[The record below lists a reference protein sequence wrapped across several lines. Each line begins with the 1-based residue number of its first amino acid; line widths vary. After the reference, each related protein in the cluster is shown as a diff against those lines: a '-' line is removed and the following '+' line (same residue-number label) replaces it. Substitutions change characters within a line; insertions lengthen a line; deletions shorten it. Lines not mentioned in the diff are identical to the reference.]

1 MTGISAAEQAVLDRI
16 DERWLVGLT
25 QSLLR
30 ATGQNPP
37 GGEAATVAV
46 LSSAAAELGLE
57 VLETPVEPGR
67 NNLTI
72 TLPGGDEP
80 GLLLLGHTDVV
91 PVGDGWTTDPY
102 GGQLVD
108 GRIYGRGASDMK
120 GGLAAS
126 LAAMAA
132 LRGAGLSRRVE
143 LAALVDEE
151 ETGKGIRAYVESV
164 RGGELEERM
173 QATTNTSPLSAPGK
187 TTTEALPSDQVRD
200 RQQPGSTAPDGSAPG
215 ATVGAGAPPTD
226 QVRDSQQPGSTA
238 PGRSAPGATVSAG
251 AAPTDQV
258 HGPQQPGSTAP
269 GGSAPGAIV
278 SAGAAPT
285 DEVHGPQQPGST
297 TPGGGALG
305 AIVSAGAAPTDQVRG
320 GQRPGSAASGGSASG
335 VVAGQ
340 RAFRGC
346 ITTEPTDLQTI
357 IGARG
362 DSYLRV
368 EVHGRACH
376 AGNPADGAN
385 AIYGAAAIVAEIE
398 RLHAELARAP
408 HPLLGPATWSVGQI
422 NGGTGGSIVPAECV
436 LVADRRLLPGESPAA
451 VLDDLRQRVAA
462 LHLEDREL
470 TVDLA
475 MPMEMPAF
483 ETPADADLVRTVDA
497 ALAAAG
503 GPGLPLGGWTAACD
517 GGYVARDLGVPVV
530 VLGPGSVKTQAHR
543 ADESV
548 AVDELITA
556 ARAYT
561 LTALRLLS

>member
-1 MTGISAAEQAVLDRI
+1 MTGASQAERTVLDRI
-16 DERWLVGLT
+16 DEQWVVELT
-25 QSLLR
+25 RSLLR
-30 ATGQNPP
+30 AAGQNPP

-46 LSSAAAELGLE
+46 LAAAAAELGLD
-57 VLETPVEPGR
+57 VAETEVEPGR
-67 NNLTI
+67 NNLSI
-72 TLPGGDEP
+72 TLGGGDEP

-91 PVGDGWTTDPY
+91 PVGDGWTTEPY
-102 GGQLVD
+102 GGELID
-108 GRIYGRGASDMK
+108 GRVYGRGASDMK

-126 LAAMAA
+126 LAALAA
-132 LRGAGLSRRVE
+132 LRGIGLSGPVE

-151 ETGKGIRAYVESV
+151 ETGKGIRAYVASV
-164 RGGELEERM
+164 
-173 QATTNTSPLSAPGK
+173 
-187 TTTEALPSDQVRD
+187 D
-200 RQQPGSTAPDGSAPG
+200 RS
-215 ATVGAGAPPTD
+215 
-226 QVRDSQQPGSTA
+226 
-238 PGRSAPGATVSAG
+238 
-251 AAPTDQV
+251 
-258 HGPQQPGSTAP
+258 
-269 GGSAPGAIV
+269 
-278 SAGAAPT
+278 
-285 DEVHGPQQPGST
+285 
-297 TPGGGALG
+297 
-305 AIVSAGAAPTDQVRG
+305 
-320 GQRPGSAASGGSASG
+320 
-335 VVAGQ
+335 
-340 RAFRGC
+340 FRGC
-346 ITTEPTDLQTI
+346 ITTEPTELQTI

-385 AIYGAAAIVAEIE
+385 AIYGAAAVVAKIE
-398 RLHAELARAP
+398 RLHAELARSP

-462 LHLEDREL
+462 LHLEDRGL

-483 ETPADADLVRTVDA
+483 ETPADAELVRTTDS

-530 VLGPGSVKTQAHR
+530 VLGPGSVTSQAHR

-548 AVDELITA
+548 AVDELLIA

-561 LTALRLLS
+561 LTALRLLTAGP